1 MQPLN
6 DYQLYYLHYQT
17 INLCFTNF
25 RHDIVAEIML
35 LFYPNESKFCFKVY
49 FSLKYSKVTQTE
61 NLGKLLPGV
70 GELFLHIKLSLRSG
84 PLTRLQI

>member
-1 MQPLN
+1 
-6 DYQLYYLHYQT
+6 
-17 INLCFTNF
+17 
-25 RHDIVAEIML
+25 ML
-35 LFYPNESKFCFKVY
+35 LFYPKESKFCFKVY

-84 PLTRLQI
+84 PLTRMQTGGHFAYACVHSLNDNTVGASNLMAGNRELA